1 MLPASIY
8 IATRTML
15 AKGGLLLKLLRPFE
29 RLRMTAPS
37 SWILVF
43 FLCVEDIFLCT
54 VPFLLGTLPRPN
66 PSTAGD
72 GRIPRLAP
80 ESKNSAAA
88 VNIDCDSTATNVSHS
103 GFDVHG
109 AI

>member
-1 MLPASIY
+1 MC
-8 IATRTML
+8 
-15 AKGGLLLKLLRPFE
+15 GGYCF
-29 RLRMTAPS
+29 
-37 SWILVF
+37 
-43 FLCVEDIFLCT
+43 CT
-54 VPFLLGTLPRPN
+54 VPFLLDTLSWPN
-66 PSTAGD
+66 LSTADD

-88 VNIDCDSTATNVSHS
+88 VIIDCDSAATNVFHS